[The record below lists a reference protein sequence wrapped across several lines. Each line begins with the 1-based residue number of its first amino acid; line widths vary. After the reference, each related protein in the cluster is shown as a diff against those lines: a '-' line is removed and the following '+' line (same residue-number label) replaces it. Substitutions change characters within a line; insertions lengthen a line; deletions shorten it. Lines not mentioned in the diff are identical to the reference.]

1 MHVPLG
7 RCLLALFT
15 ACLTTLSACTGT
27 GGARA
32 SAPATGA
39 GAGFAGGGVVFAGS
53 DLPLEQ
59 VQAMCRQTGK
69 PAMLYFSTSW
79 CGYCRKL
86 ERETL
91 PSPIVGRH
99 MAGYVNVRYDGES
112 AVGRP
117 LAQRFGVRGFPSLVR
132 IDASGTM
139 RGHFEGFDLPAD
151 FVRRIPA
158 P

>member
-1 MHVPLG
+1 MSAQRRVALLVLLAIALPPLG
-7 RCLLALFT
+7 
-15 ACLTTLSACTGT
+15 ACS
-27 GGARA
+27 GGGGRR
-32 SAPATGA
+32 APAAPTARG
-39 GAGFAGGGVVFAGS
+39 GYAGGGVAFEGR
-53 DLPLEQ
+53 DLPLDQ
-59 VQAMCRQTGK
+59 VLARCRQTGK
-69 PAMLYFSTSW
+69 PAMLFFSTSW

-91 PSPIVGRH
+91 PSPMVGQH
-99 MAGYVNVRYDGES
+99 MAGYVNVQYDGES

-117 LAQRFGVRGFPSLVR
+117 LAQRYGVRGFPAMVR

-139 RGHFEGFDLPAD
+139 QGHFEGFDVPAD